1 MKNIRTYVDELLTYS
16 DDEEDMIEA
25 STFVPARI
33 PAIPAR
39 LGSGE
44 DKDGWISV
52 ITVGHEVY
60 AWTTNKFGS
69 LV

>member
-25 STFVPARI
+25 SMFVPAR
-33 PAIPAR
+33 IPAR

-44 DKDGWISV
+44 DKDGWILV

-60 AWTTNKFGS
+60 VWTTNKFGS
-69 LV
+69 LA